1 MTEDIRNPAET
12 AASAM
17 TDEAFAHW
25 GLNEVA
31 YIKQSGLNGAHVYAV
46 FAANGEQVATAA
58 ARDVAAA
65 WVLQHDLTPVDA
77 H

>member
-1 MTEDIRNPAET
+1 MTEDTRNSTGTP
-12 AASAM
+12 ASAI
-17 TDEAFAHW
+17 TAESFAHW

-31 YIKQSGLNGAHVYAV
+31 YIKRSTLNGADVYAV
-46 FAANGEQVATAA
+46 FSANGEQVATAPD
-58 ARDVAAA
+58 RDVAAA